1 MSLPDWIGLIIIVQL
16 TMTNIILIR
25 IAAALE
31 GK

>member
-16 TMTNIILIR
+16 TMMNIILIR